1 MIKTLLPPSTIGI
14 IGAGQLGKMLA
25 QSAQKMGYNVA
36 MFDPNPTSCG
46 FAIAD
51 WSQVGSFDDE
61 AAMLDFARKI
71 DVLTYEFENINAD
84 ILGKL
89 TSQTYLPQGT
99 KLLLNSQDRRKEKGW
114 LSSLD
119 IPVVPYTTPTALQ
132 DIQDFIQQ
140 AGYPVIIKTARLGYD
155 GKGQL
160 RLHTPTD
167 FESNKTELEN
177 LIEIGCVVEAFCAF
191 DYEVSV
197 IVARDLHGKVDF
209 FPVSQNQHQHGILYS
224 SRVPSALSTEQEIV
238 LQQIAQKIAEDGE
251 LIGVCGI
258 EFFVTSN
265 GDLLVNE
272 LAPRPHNTGHYTM
285 EGCNIS
291 QFDQH
296 ILAITGRPL
305 MPITLRS
312 PAMMINIL
320 GQHIASLPEYMS
332 RYPQA
337 MFHLY
342 NKGEAKAQRKMGHFT
357 FLGSQDEQISLLT
370 SLHAYQAL
378 F

>member
-1 MIKTLLPPSTIGI
+1 MIKMLLPTSTIGI

-25 QSAQKMGYNVA
+25 QSAQKMGYRVA
-36 MFDPNPTSCG
+36 MFDPNPSSCG
-46 FAIAD
+46 FAVSD
-51 WSQVGSFDDE
+51 WHQVGSFNDE
-61 AAMLDFARKI
+61 TAMLDFARKV

-89 TSQTYLPQGT
+89 ASQTYLPQGT
-99 KLLLNSQDRRKEKGW
+99 ELLLNSQDRRKEKGW
-114 LSSLD
+114 LSSLG
-119 IPVVPYTTPTALQ
+119 IPVAPYNAPTKLQ
-132 DIQDFIQQ
+132 DIQDFVSQV
-140 AGYPVIIKTARLGYD
+140 GYPVIVKTARLGYD

-160 RLHTPTD
+160 RLHSPAE
-167 FESNKTELEN
+167 FEAHKAELAN
-177 LIEIGCVVEAFCAF
+177 LIELGCVVEAFCPF

-224 SRVPSALSTEQEIV
+224 SQVPSALSQKQEAE
-238 LQQIAQKIAEDGE
+238 LQQIAHKIAENGK
-251 LIGVCGI
+251 LVGVCGI
-258 EFFVTSN
+258 EFFVTKS
-265 GDLLVNE
+265 GELLVNE

-285 EGCNIS
+285 ESCNVS

-296 ILAITGRPL
+296 ILAITGRAL

-320 GQHIASLPEYMS
+320 GQHIETLQEYINL
-332 RYPQA
+332 YPQA

-357 FLGSQDEQISLLT
+357 FLAEKAAQTELLAQLK
-370 SLHAYQAL
+370 SYQAQ